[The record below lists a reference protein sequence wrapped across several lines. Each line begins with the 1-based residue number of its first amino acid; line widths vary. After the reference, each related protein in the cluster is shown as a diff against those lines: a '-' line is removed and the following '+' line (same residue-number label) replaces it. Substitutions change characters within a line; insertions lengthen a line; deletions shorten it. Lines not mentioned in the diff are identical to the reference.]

1 MNERLYIDGNLID
14 IDQKGLDVAI
24 SYSIEGIV
32 PGKIQGAH
40 SSRLVKIPAT
50 KRTQR
55 IFENIE
61 IPGSSPTQ
69 AYKYLPARLESKGLP
84 ILEGK
89 ARVDGVDLKATPT
102 GFTPENYK
110 VALIGTNADWFTDV
124 GNTLVRA
131 LDWGNLTISVADV
144 EENVDPTTAESCFIL
159 MKWQEWI
166 DTDRVRHEE
175 FTPCVFVWKILQK
188 AFQQY
193 GYEFVSVFDSDPL
206 NRLGSSS
213 SSCPA
218 MLYGYA

>member
-69 AYKYLPARLESKGLP
+69 AYKYLPSRLESKGLP

-89 ARVDGVDLKATPT
+89 ARVDGVDLKASPT
-102 GFTPENYK
+102 GFTPENY
-110 VALIGTNADWFTDV
+110 N
-124 GNTLVRA
+124 
-131 LDWGNLTISVADV
+131 
-144 EENVDPTTAESCFIL
+144 
-159 MKWQEWI
+159 
-166 DTDRVRHEE
+166 
-175 FTPCVFVWKILQK
+175 
-188 AFQQY
+188 
-193 GYEFVSVFDSDPL
+193 
-206 NRLGSSS
+206 
-213 SSCPA
+213 
-218 MLYGYA
+218 

>member
-50 KRTQR
+50 KQVQQ

-61 IPGSSPTQ
+61 IPGASPTR
-69 AYKYLPARLESKGLP
+69 AYKSLPMSYTSKGLP

-131 LDWGNLTISVADV
+131 LDWGNLTISVAD
-144 EENVDPTTAESCFIL
+144 AKGI
-159 MKWQEWI
+159 
-166 DTDRVRHEE
+166 R
-175 FTPCVFVWKILQK
+175 
-188 AFQQY
+188 
-193 GYEFVSVFDSDPL
+193 
-206 NRLGSSS
+206 
-213 SSCPA
+213 
-218 MLYGYA
+218 